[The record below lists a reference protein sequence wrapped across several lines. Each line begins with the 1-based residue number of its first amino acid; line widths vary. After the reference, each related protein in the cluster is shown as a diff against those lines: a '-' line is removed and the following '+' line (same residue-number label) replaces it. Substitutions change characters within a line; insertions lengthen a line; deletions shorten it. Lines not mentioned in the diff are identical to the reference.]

1 MPTILRDGPYR
12 FYFYSHEPNEPPHV
26 HVDRDDMSAKFWM
39 DPVSLARNFGF
50 AARELRRI
58 QSLVEENRSELLEDW
73 HGYFGA
79 R

>member
-1 MPTILRDGPYR
+1 
-12 FYFYSHEPNEPPHV
+12 
-26 HVDRDDMSAKFWM
+26 MSAKFWLE
-39 DPVSLARNFGF
+39 PVLLTRNFGF

-58 QSLVEENRSELLEDW
+58 QSLVEENQSELLEDW